1 MNSPAASRG
10 RYFFFCSSVPA
21 SRIGRPPSG
30 CAPKFVVVPAHAQPS
45 SSATRES
52 ARHPMAVPPYASGTQ
67 MPNRPDSTS
76 ARIDSVG

>member
-1 MNSPAASRG
+1 MNSPVASRG

-21 SRIGRPPSG
+21 RRMGSPPSG
-30 CAPKFVVVPAHAQPS
+30 WAPKFVVVPAQAHPS

-52 ARHPMAVPPYASGTQ
+52 ARQPMFVPPYSSGTQ
-67 MPNRPDSTS
+67 MPKRPDSTS